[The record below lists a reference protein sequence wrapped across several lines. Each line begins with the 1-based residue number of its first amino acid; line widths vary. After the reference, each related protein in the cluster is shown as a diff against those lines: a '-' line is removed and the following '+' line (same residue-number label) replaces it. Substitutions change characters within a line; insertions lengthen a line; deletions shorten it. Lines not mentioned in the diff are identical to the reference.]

1 MVQASPTRAPRLEQE
16 SFWHTM
22 RSSITEDAM
31 AKAAKIGKSTR
42 ESCIY
47 MSLVFVRAILTR
59 ADLTSQTRVEGGKL
73 QNMSLD
79 PTLGVEMLTDDDD
92 ACID

>member
-47 MSLVFVRAILTR
+47 MSLVFVR
-59 ADLTSQTRVEGGKL
+59 
-73 QNMSLD
+73 
-79 PTLGVEMLTDDDD
+79 
-92 ACID
+92 